1 LGVGEESVTMNDWLV
16 YASVYLQQHSGQRL
30 GQAYFNSLCEHR
42 PDISEQIR
50 CTIND
55 PFYNDNKLDDFF
67 KKVEELWTTA

>member
-1 LGVGEESVTMNDWLV
+1 MGEESVTMNDWLV

-30 GQAYFNSLCEHR
+30 GQAYFNSLEEHR
-42 PDISEQIR
+42 PDISAKIR

-55 PFYNDNKLDDFF
+55 PFYNDNKLEDFF